1 VSWLIVG
8 NDKLKILIVDD
19 DEQILRFVSRA
30 LAENDIESDTASN
43 GREAIESLTDGDY
56 AVVLL
61 DVLMPEVDGIQVLME
76 LKKSAPEKMP
86 VVIAMSGGGQSLPGW
101 YAGHLVEMMGAQSV
115 LYKPFSVDELL
126 RRIATAEETS

>member
-1 VSWLIVG
+1 M
-8 NDKLKILIVDD
+8 KFLIVDD

-30 LAENDIESDTASN
+30 LTENDIESDTASN
-43 GREAIESLTDGDY
+43 GREAIESLEEGDY
-56 AVVLL
+56 GVVLL

-76 LKKSAPEKMP
+76 LKKSDPENMP
-86 VVIAMSGGGQSLPGW
+86 IVIAMSGGGQSLPGW

-126 RRIATAEETS
+126 RRISSVQSSA

>member
-1 VSWLIVG
+1 M
-8 NDKLKILIVDD
+8 KILVVDD

-30 LAENDIESDTASN
+30 LADNDIENDTASD
-43 GREAIESLTDGDY
+43 GREAIERLSEGNY

-76 LKKSAPEKMP
+76 LKKAAPEKMP

-101 YAGHLVEMMGAQSV
+101 YAGQLVEMMGAQSV

-126 RRIATAEETS
+126 VRISNANKG

>member
-1 VSWLIVG
+1 M
-8 NDKLKILIVDD
+8 KILIVDD

-30 LAENDIESDTASN
+30 LTENDIESDTASN
-43 GREAIESLTDGDY
+43 GREAIESLAEGDY
-56 AVVLL
+56 GVVLL

-76 LKKSAPEKMP
+76 LKKSDPENMP
-86 VVIAMSGGGQSLPGW
+86 IVIAMSGGGQSLPGW

-126 RRIATAEETS
+126 RRISSVQSSA